1 MNAGILN
8 QALHNPVLNA
18 TDRHFARFM
27 ERLSGGENPEVAL
40 AAAIV
45 SFQCNQGNICVHLPS
60 VAGEEFPPAL
70 DDGAKIRCPQL
81 KDWLK
86 RLQSSPVVGKPGEFK
101 PLILDN
107 RQRLYLHRYW
117 QYENNLVQA
126 IQERASATSPNVNW
140 DLVHDGFARLF
151 PKSKSNEVDWQKVA
165 AFAAL
170 RKNFCIISG
179 GPGTGKTHTVALVLA
194 LLIEQAGQ
202 TKLRIKLAAPT
213 GKAAARLQ
221 ESLRQTKA
229 EMNCDAR
236 VKAQLP
242 EEAST
247 IHRLLGYVP
256 DSVEFR
262 HNADNPLA
270 ADVVIVDEASMVGL
284 PLMAKLVEAV
294 PKSARL
300 ILLGDKDQL
309 ASVEAGAVLGDLC
322 NAGFKRELS
331 RKFADDCE
339 KLTGEKIRADD
350 GSEFCLQ
357 AVGECEPPLPRKRGT
372 PNELADSIVELR
384 KNYRFGESGRIYQ
397 LSQAINNGD
406 AANAL
411 AALGEAESNDI
422 LTSAP
427 SNLAGSAGVSPA
439 NSSIGDGTR
448 RRDASA
454 PKVASWRQLPKAAE
468 LKAQLKSIALEHFAP
483 CFKNRRDELHESQT
497 FRENRDSCNS
507 SLRNAES
514 AETILRRME
523 KFRIL
528 CAVRQGV
535 YGVGAV
541 NRLVEE
547 ILREAGLIQTDAD
560 WYAGRP
566 VMITRNDYNLKLF
579 NGDIGVA
586 LPDVGQTSCLSD
598 RLEACPTRVF
608 FRGEGGA
615 IRAISPLRLPEHE
628 TVYAMTVHKSQ
639 GSEFENVLLILPDR
653 ESPVLT
659 RELIYTGLTR
669 ASGSVQLWL
678 REEIFRAAIARRV
691 ERTSG
696 LRDALWEE

>member
-8 QALHNPVLNA
+8 QALHNPALNA

-45 SFQCNQGNICVHLPS
+45 SYHCNQGNICVHLPS
-60 VAGEEFPPAL
+60 VAGNEFPPAL

-101 PLILDN
+101 PLILDDAS
-107 RQRLYLHRYW
+107 RLYLHRYW
-117 QYENNLVQA
+117 QYENNLVAA
-126 IQERASATSPNVNW
+126 IQKRASATSPDVDW

-151 PKSKSNEVDWQKVA
+151 PKSQSGETDWQKVA
-165 AFAAL
+165 AFVAL

-221 ESLRQTKA
+221 ESLRKAKA

-256 DSVEFR
+256 DSVAFR

-350 GSEFCLQ
+350 GSEFRLQ

-586 LPDVGQTSCLSD
+586 LPDANGTL
-598 RLEACPTRVF
+598 RVF
-608 FRGEGGA
+608 FRGEGET
-615 IRAISPLRLPEHE
+615 IRPFSPLRLPEHE

-678 REEIFRAAIARRV
+678 REEIFRTAIARRV

-696 LRDALWEE
+696 LRDALWGN

>member
-8 QALHNPVLNA
+8 QALHNPALNA
-18 TDRHFARFM
+18 MDRHFARFM
-27 ERLSGGENPEVAL
+27 ERLSGGGNPEVAL

-45 SFQCNQGNICVHLPS
+45 SYHCNQGNICVHLPS
-60 VAGEEFPPAL
+60 VAGNEFPPAL
-70 DDGAKIRCPQL
+70 DDGAKIRCPQW

-86 RLQSSPVVGKPGEFK
+86 RLQAAPVVGKPGEFK
-101 PLILDN
+101 PLILDDAH
-107 RQRLYLHRYW
+107 RLYLHRYW

-151 PKSKSNEVDWQKVA
+151 PKSQSGETDWQKVA

-179 GPGTGKTHTVALVLA
+179 GPGTGKTHTVALILA

-221 ESLRQTKA
+221 ESLRKAKA
-229 EMNCDAR
+229 ELNCDAR
-236 VKAQLP
+236 VKARLP
-242 EEAST
+242 GDAST

-350 GSEFCLQ
+350 GSEFRLQ
-357 AVGECEPPLPRKRGT
+357 AVGACEPPLPRKRGT

-406 AANAL
+406 AASAL

-454 PKVASWRQLPKAAE
+454 PRVASWRQLPKAAE
-468 LKAQLKSIALEHFAP
+468 LKAQLKPIVLEHFAP
-483 CFKNRRDELHESQT
+483 CFSDDKPEQVLQRL
-497 FRENRDSCNS
+497 
-507 SLRNAES
+507 
-514 AETILRRME
+514 E

-528 CAVRQGV
+528 CAVRQGT

-608 FRGEGGA
+608 FRGEGET
-615 IRAISPLRLPEHE
+615 IRPFSPLRLPEHE

-678 REEIFRAAIARRV
+678 REEIFRAAITRRV
-691 ERTSG
+691 ERPSG
-696 LRDALWEE
+696 LRDTLWQ